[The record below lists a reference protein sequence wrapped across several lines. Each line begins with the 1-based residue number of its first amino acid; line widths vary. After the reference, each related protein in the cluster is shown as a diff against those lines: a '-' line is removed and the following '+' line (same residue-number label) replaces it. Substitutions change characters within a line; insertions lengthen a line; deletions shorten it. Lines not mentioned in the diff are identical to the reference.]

1 MSGLFFHAFVDLSDG
16 SGNILGILMD
26 QFGSLSYILC
36 GYFQF
41 SGGIAYLIYQLLGIR
56 DHIGR
61 RSCQILELIM
71 SLGRYR
77 HGQIALCNITELSGD
92 SFHVILNTG
101 SNKDTHDHNDHTC
114 QEHQS
119 NGHITDLHSLAGH
132 HTHRHQCTGGK
143 AHFRTAAID
152 KEVFFSTE
160 LHFRSAG
167 IRYCLLHYP
176 IIKFLIDEYFLI
188 LSQSTLFTVFQLL
201 HYQFSSTRSDKSDDT
216 VITDIDL
223 LQKVRNSQRLHV
235 NNNAGIVRL
244 AHHLERQYVVLLRL
258 FYLFIQHRMAVD
270 PLWDASSAFAGS
282 YRLLIF
288 IQESIHTG
296 RKLGR
301 QKSHTFLGN
310 NVHMTD
316 ERIRRL
322 HR

>member
-1 MSGLFFHAFVDLSDG
+1 
-16 SGNILGILMD
+16 MD

-41 SGGIAYLIYQLLGIR
+41 SGSIAYLIYQLLGIR

-61 RSCQILELIM
+61 RSCQILELIVA
-71 SLGRYR
+71 LGRYR
-77 HGQIALCNITELSGD
+77 HGQIALCHITELSGD
-92 SFHVILNTG
+92 AFHVVLNTG
-101 SNKDTHDHNDHTC
+101 GNKDTHDHHDHTC

-132 HTHRHQCTGGK
+132 HAHRHQCTGGK
-143 AHFRTAAID
+143 VHFRTAAID

-167 IRYCLLHYP
+167 IRYCLLHYL
-176 IIKFLIDEYFLI
+176 IIKFLINEHILI

-216 VITDIDL
+216 VITDINL
-223 LQKVRNSQRLHV
+223 LQKVCNSQRLHI

-244 AHHLERQYVVLLRL
+244 AHHLERQYVVLLCL
-258 FYLFIQHRMAVD
+258 FYLFIQHRMTVD
-270 PLWDASSAFAGS
+270 PLRDASSAFAGS